1 MLVLGDEEKLV
12 DLCLLKSLWGSIIA
26 RRRRKAEKGAVHTPF
41 ATGKIYLKAL
51 ALHSPEDVERIKDEI
66 RSGNIVI
73 IRIGPLVEKS
83 AEDAKR
89 VVNELSEFVASVGGD
104 IARLGEERII
114 LTPPN
119 IQIWREKSS

>member
-1 MLVLGDEEKLV
+1 MVNS
-12 DLCLLKSLWGSIIA
+12 CLLKSFWGFIRA
-26 RRRRKAEKGAVHTPF
+26 GRRRKAEKSAIHTPS
-41 ATGKIYLKAL
+41 AVGKIYLKAL
-51 ALHSPEDVERIKDEI
+51 ALHSPEDADRIKDEI

-114 LTPPN
+114 LTPPS
-119 IQIWREKSS
+119 IQIWREKGS